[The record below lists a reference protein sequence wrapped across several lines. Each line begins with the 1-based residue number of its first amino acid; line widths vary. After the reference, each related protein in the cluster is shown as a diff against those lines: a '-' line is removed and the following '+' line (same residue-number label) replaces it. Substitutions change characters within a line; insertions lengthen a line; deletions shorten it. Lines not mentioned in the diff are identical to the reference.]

1 MSIMLVRMVTTVIPL
16 LKSLDKMF
24 VTRSEGAGVF
34 RNWRFYSMKILVMPK
49 PIEGVPREELLQH
62 AAAEIQAVW
71 ELYAQ
76 GICRE
81 FYTRV
86 NEPGRVVLMFECAS
100 VEAAGEA
107 LATLPFA
114 QLHLIDFD
122 VIPLAPFTG
131 LARLFQ
137 APTGEPAGKTQ

>member
-1 MSIMLVRMVTTVIPL
+1 
-16 LKSLDKMF
+16 
-24 VTRSEGAGVF
+24 
-34 RNWRFYSMKILVMPK
+34 MKILVMPK
-49 PIEGVPREELLQH
+49 PIEGVSREEMLQH

-71 ELYAQ
+71 E
-76 GICRE
+76 E
-81 FYTRV
+81 S
-86 NEPGRVVLMFECAS
+86 AS
-100 VEAAGEA
+100 VEAAKEA

-137 APTGEPAGKTQ
+137 APTGEPTQKTN